1 VWRHARREAR
11 VRQFALGN
19 LPAFARP
26 PVFTSI
32 ENSNF
37 VKFSILPKA
46 AAVVAHSRSLV
57 DLWLGEQLRQLRKR
71 QRRPLAEVAAACG
84 VSLGLLSQIERGL
97 SSPSLKVLHA
107 LAGEYGVPLDTLL
120 RNTGADDGDP
130 AGYVVRAGRHRRI
143 DNPDHGVHKEMYT
156 PPRARALDLCR
167 AVLAPGGSSGE
178 GYFVTDSDEQVG
190 LVLRGEL
197 ELWIGPRVLR
207 LKPGDSFCYA
217 GSEPRR
223 WRNPG
228 STETEVIWA
237 IGHPAS
243 GQPAN
248 RSAPRASDRPSV
260 STNQQGD

>member
-1 VWRHARREAR
+1 MTQA
-11 VRQFALGN
+11 
-19 LPAFARP
+19 P
-26 PVFTSI
+26 
-32 ENSNF
+32 
-37 VKFSILPKA
+37 
-46 AAVVAHSRSLV
+46 AAVAHPRSLV
-57 DLWLGEQLRQLRKR
+57 DLWLGEQLRHLRKR

-107 LAGEYGVPLDTLL
+107 LAREYSVPLDTLL
-120 RNTGADDGDP
+120 RNAGADEGDG

-143 DNPDHGVHKEMYT
+143 DNSDRGVRKEMYT
-156 PPRARALDLCR
+156 PPRARTLDLCR
-167 AVLAPGGSSGE
+167 AVLAPGGSSGDE
-178 GYFVTDSDEQVG
+178 YFVTDSDEQVG

-207 LKPGDSFCYA
+207 LRPGDSFCYG

-237 IGHPAS
+237 IGHSPSGPAAS
-243 GQPAN
+243 
-248 RSAPRASDRPSV
+248 RRAPRESAGFSV